1 MVDNA
6 PPDLILRRGIESA
19 MDHPDHR
26 RLPDRSKLN
35 REVRQ
40 MPARR
45 LALIFPTLRITQPV
59 KLMGIAMIIATMNVI
74 PTYAQSQSIKEKV
87 TSPAG
92 PPRLPQLDTSATE
105 ANTRPRSSL
114 ASTEH
119 LNVTE
124 PLPGLPTSYKIT
136 FREFMGYL
144 QDSNVSLAA
153 QRFNISIAQAQL
165 KAARIY
171 PDPTFQSAYTGD
183 VSGEKQVTNYAGQL
197 SETILLGGK
206 IGARTTVASDA
217 LAGSRAQLADFL
229 RNLRVLAAN
238 EFIDGLTELLILQ
251 HKSRALSRAQ
261 QLVEVNSEQL
271 RKKQVRE
278 DDLLR
283 ARIAALEAESDLIG
297 AVSTL
302 HQTLANMSL
311 LLGSQQR
318 DGLLRPVGNL
328 DIPQRTFTL
337 DDLIA
342 RAVSTRSDVIA
353 ASTALETA
361 RAQYKLAQA
370 NRIPDLTI
378 GGVYQHLTRVT
389 NHIDPSPA
397 WDSAGLT
404 VSIPLPFSDLNDG
417 NLQAA
422 NYAQLQAGVALQ
434 ATKLQAQADVRIAY
448 ERYVLAVAGVKDFE
462 VEILHDA
469 DKIYRARLF
478 ELKEGQNSL
487 VDVLSTHAAINQV
500 YIDYYNALREQAK
513 ALVALESSA
522 GIWDIDF

>member
-1 MVDNA
+1 
-6 PPDLILRRGIESA
+6 
-19 MDHPDHR
+19 
-26 RLPDRSKLN
+26 
-35 REVRQ
+35 
-40 MPARR
+40 
-45 LALIFPTLRITQPV
+45 
-59 KLMGIAMIIATMNVI
+59 
-74 PTYAQSQSIKEKV
+74 
-87 TSPAG
+87 
-92 PPRLPQLDTSATE
+92 
-105 ANTRPRSSL
+105 
-114 ASTEH
+114 
-119 LNVTE
+119 
-124 PLPGLPTSYKIT
+124 
-136 FREFMGYL
+136 
-144 QDSNVSLAA
+144 
-153 QRFNISIAQAQL
+153 
-165 KAARIY
+165 
-171 PDPTFQSAYTGD
+171 
-183 VSGEKQVTNYAGQL
+183 
-197 SETILLGGK
+197 
-206 IGARTTVASDA
+206 
-217 LAGSRAQLADFL
+217 
-229 RNLRVLAAN
+229 
-238 EFIDGLTELLILQ
+238 
-251 HKSRALSRAQ
+251 
-261 QLVEVNSEQL
+261 
-271 RKKQVRE
+271 
-278 DDLLR
+278 
-283 ARIAALEAESDLIG
+283 
-297 AVSTL
+297 
-302 HQTLANMSL
+302 
-311 LLGSQQR
+311 
-318 DGLLRPVGNL
+318 VGNL

>member
-1 MVDNA
+1 
-6 PPDLILRRGIESA
+6 
-19 MDHPDHR
+19 
-26 RLPDRSKLN
+26 
-35 REVRQ
+35 
-40 MPARR
+40 
-45 LALIFPTLRITQPV
+45 
-59 KLMGIAMIIATMNVI
+59 
-74 PTYAQSQSIKEKV
+74 
-87 TSPAG
+87 
-92 PPRLPQLDTSATE
+92 
-105 ANTRPRSSL
+105 
-114 ASTEH
+114 
-119 LNVTE
+119 
-124 PLPGLPTSYKIT
+124 
-136 FREFMGYL
+136 
-144 QDSNVSLAA
+144 
-153 QRFNISIAQAQL
+153 
-165 KAARIY
+165 
-171 PDPTFQSAYTGD
+171 
-183 VSGEKQVTNYAGQL
+183 
-197 SETILLGGK
+197 
-206 IGARTTVASDA
+206 
-217 LAGSRAQLADFL
+217 
-229 RNLRVLAAN
+229 
-238 EFIDGLTELLILQ
+238 LQ

>member
-1 MVDNA
+1 
-6 PPDLILRRGIESA
+6 
-19 MDHPDHR
+19 
-26 RLPDRSKLN
+26 
-35 REVRQ
+35 
-40 MPARR
+40 MPAQR
-45 LALIFPTLRITQPV
+45 LALISLTSRIARIV
-59 KLMGIAMIIATMNVI
+59 KLLWIVAIVASMSAISTN
-74 PTYAQSQSIKEKV
+74 AQSQSIKERV
-87 TSPAG
+87 TAPAE
-92 PPRLPQLDTSATE
+92 PPRLPQLNTVATE
-105 ANTRPRSSL
+105 LNNRPRSSL
-114 ASTEH
+114 ASTEN
-119 LNVTE
+119 LNLKE

-136 FREFMGYL
+136 FREFMEYL
-144 QDSNVSLAA
+144 LNSNISLAA
-153 QRFNISIAQAQL
+153 QRFNISIAQSQL
-165 KAARIY
+165 KAARTY
-171 PDPTFQSAYTGD
+171 PDPTFQAGYAGD
-183 VSGEKQVTNYAGQL
+183 VSNQKQVTDYSGQL

-206 IGARTTVASDA
+206 IGARTAVASNT

-238 EFIDGLTELLILQ
+238 EFIDGLTQLLILQ
-251 HKSRALSRAQ
+251 HKSVALSRAQ
-261 QLVEVNSEQL
+261 QLVEVNSELLQ
-271 RKKQVRE
+271 RKQVSE
-278 DDLLR
+278 DDVLR
-283 ARIAALEAESDLIG
+283 ARIAALEAENDLTG
-297 AVSTL
+297 TVSTL

-318 DGLLRPVGNL
+318 DGLLRPEGNL

-342 RAVSTRSDVIA
+342 RAVSTRTDVIA

-361 RAQYKLAQA
+361 RAQYRLAQV

-389 NHIDPSPA
+389 DRIDPSPA

-404 VSIPLPFSDLNDG
+404 LSIPLPFSNLNDG

-422 NYAQLQAGVALQ
+422 NYTQLQAGVALQ

-448 ERYVLAVAGVKDFE
+448 ERYVLAVVAVKDFE

-469 DKIYRARLF
+469 DGVYKSRLF
-478 ELKEGQNSL
+478 KLKEGQNSL
-487 VDVLSTHAAINQV
+487 VDVLSAHAAINQL
-500 YIDYYNALREQAK
+500 YIDYYNALSEQAK